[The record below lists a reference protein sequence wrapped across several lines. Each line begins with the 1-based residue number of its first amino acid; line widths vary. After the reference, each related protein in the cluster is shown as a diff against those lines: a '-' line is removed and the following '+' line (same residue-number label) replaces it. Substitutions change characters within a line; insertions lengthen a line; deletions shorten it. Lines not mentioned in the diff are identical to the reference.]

1 MEKTMYDILRDTK
14 NEIENNFT
22 SDAIE
27 QIQTEGI
34 KRELNR
40 FKATLIKD
48 ITYELEHTMEVIQSP
63 VFVGLLGRYS
73 HGKSALVNALFSLDD
88 TSKLPE
94 GEGVVTSKVT
104 RVDFKK
110 DLYTP
115 NAYEVKKGGVS
126 NPIDIETLRNGVGQS
141 QTDTSSVDYFYLNLP
156 TDNRDFAQ
164 LFATKNISLID
175 MPGLGG
181 PYFKDQ
187 TTTKQ
192 YIKNLDMILAIVK
205 ADGIREAGVHIEP
218 YIQTSAG
225 LPVIP
230 VLTFSDLWK
239 KCDLYADCN
248 NEDEMLQKAKSLI
261 QEYIPSLSKYNTNL
275 IAVSSYTGQNIN
287 ELRSLILNHV
297 EVGNIAIGKARKEIS
312 PVYKRQVQQL
322 SIEFNNL
329 KNKINTLNEELDEL
343 LKPILPKRKDTNQ
356 LKEVFSSGKV
366 QRSYR
371 DLSKEGSTQI
381 NECFNKYKDY
391 IHGLRSKNSAK
402 EVMEWLNSFDRDL
415 NNRIFRD
422 TIERV
427 DCLFEEYKEQ
437 LRIGIRDALEHMTLD
452 RQKKMDLQERT
463 SDTITEFKVDWKN
476 VFHIQLDSVSL
487 QTFYGKYQAKVAGST
502 FMEMLKQPMTL
513 VMFIVGIVLGCAL
526 PFANLGPWG
535 LLGFIPSL
543 LAVFQIW
550 IQVPGLKKRH
560 LADLKDEI
568 YDYLENQFEI
578 TDKKERLASVLEEKK
593 EDLYQSL
600 NEEISSETSEY
611 NRDAFYLKRVK
622 DHLDNILFTMSERID
637 DEIRNINYNK

>member
-1 MEKTMYDILRDTK
+1 MEKSMYDILKDTK
-14 NEIENNFT
+14 NEIESNFT
-22 SDAIE
+22 LEAME

-40 FKATLIKD
+40 FRSTLIKD

-73 HGKSALVNALFSLDD
+73 HGKSALVNALFSLDE

-104 RVDFKK
+104 RVDFNKE
-110 DLYTP
+110 LYAP
-115 NAYEVKKGGVS
+115 EAYEVKKGGVS
-126 NPIDIETLRNGVGQS
+126 SMIDVETLRNGVGQT
-141 QTDTSSVDYFYLNLP
+141 QTDTSSVDYFYMKLP

-205 ADGIREAGVHIEP
+205 VDGIREAGIHIEP

-225 LPVIP
+225 LPIIP
-230 VLTFSDLWK
+230 VLTFGDQWK
-239 KCDLYADCN
+239 NSDLYADCN
-248 NEDEMLQKAKSLI
+248 DEDEMLQKAKSLI
-261 QEYIPSLSKYNTNL
+261 QEYIPSLGKYSTNL

-329 KNKINTLNEELDEL
+329 KNKINVLSEELDAL
-343 LKPILPKRKDTNQ
+343 LKPILPKKKETNQ
-356 LKEVFSSGKV
+356 LKEVFASAKV

-371 DLSKEGSTQI
+371 DLIKESTAQI
-381 NECFNKYKDY
+381 NDCFSKYKDY
-391 IHGLRSKNSAK
+391 INGLRSRSSAK
-402 EVMEWLNSFDRDL
+402 EVMDWTTSFERDA
-415 NNRIFRD
+415 NNRMFRD
-422 TIERV
+422 TIERLN
-427 DCLFEEYKEQ
+427 CLFEEYKEQ
-437 LRIGIRDALEHMTLD
+437 LKAGIKNMLDGMTLD
-452 RQKKMDLQERT
+452 RQKKIELQERT
-463 SDTITEFKVDWKN
+463 SELIIDTKAEWKN
-476 VFHIQLDSVSL
+476 VFNVKIDNLNL
-487 QTFYGKYQAKVAGST
+487 QTYYTKYQTKLAGST
-502 FMEMLKQPMTL
+502 FMEMLKQPVTL
-513 VMFIVGIVLGCAL
+513 AMFVGGLILGAITL
-526 PFANLGPWG
+526 AIG
-535 LLGFIPSL
+535 LFGIGFILSL
-543 LAVFQIW
+543 IAVVQIW
-550 IQVPGLKKRH
+550 MQVPGLKKRH

-578 TDKKERLASVLEEKK
+578 TDKKERFSALLEEKK
-593 EDLYQSL
+593 EDLYQMLS
-600 NEEISSETSEY
+600 EEISTETSEY

-622 DHLDNILFTMSERID
+622 EHLDNVLFAISERIE
-637 DEIRNINYNK
+637 DEIRNINYSK